1 MNGMV
6 HFIVNARIGAKK
18 TAALTRALLLY
29 FAEVP
34 HRVQTTEYGG
44 HALVLAR
51 EALEQQAEAVVAV
64 GGDGT
69 VNEVLQA
76 LAGKGIPMG
85 IVAAGSGNGLAR
97 HAGIPLDIEQAVALI
112 RKGEAHPIDLGLA
125 NERYFISNAGAGF
138 DAWVCRQIRD
148 SKLRGLPMYV
158 RHVAFRFL
166 RYKPLQFRITAE
178 GQTFEE
184 TAWFANVANGSEF
197 GYGFTISPQAS
208 LNDGYLDMVLVRNIN
223 VLKGLRFVIDGWRG
237 TLDQNSNCLH
247 IRGRDFTISSEGMD
261 TFQTDGDAHDC
272 EGTCHIR
279 IVPSAL
285 PLIMP
290 KPQQS

>member
-1 MNGMV
+1 MNRMV

-18 TAALTRALLLY
+18 TAAFTRALLTH
-29 FAEVP
+29 FADVP
-34 HRVQTTEYGG
+34 HRVLTTAYGG
-44 HALVLAR
+44 HALVLTR
-51 EALEQQAEAVVAV
+51 ESVEQQAAAVVAV

-69 VNEVLQA
+69 VNEVIQA

-85 IVAAGSGNGLAR
+85 IVPTGSGNGLAR
-97 HAGIPLDIEQAVALI
+97 HAGIPLDIEQALALI
-112 RKGEAHPIDLGLA
+112 RKGETHPIDLGLA

-158 RHVAFRFL
+158 RHVAFRFF
-166 RYKPLQFRITAE
+166 RYKPLRFRITA
-178 GQTFEE
+178 GAQTFEE
-184 TAWFANVANGSEF
+184 TAWFANVANGREF
-197 GYGFTISPQAS
+197 GYGFSISPQAS
-208 LNDGYLDMVLVRNIN
+208 LDDGNLDLVLVRNITL
-223 VLKGLRFVIDGWRG
+223 LKGLRFVIDGWRG
-237 TLDQNSNCLH
+237 TLDKNSNCLH

-272 EGTCHIR
+272 RGSCHIR

-290 KPQQS
+290 KPQQP

>member
-1 MNGMV
+1 MSRVV

-18 TAALTRALLLY
+18 TAALTRALLMH
-29 FAEVP
+29 FADVP
-34 HRVQTTEYGG
+34 HRVLSTEYGG

-51 EALEQQAEAVVAV
+51 EAVEQEATAVAAV

-85 IVAAGSGNGLAR
+85 IVPTGSGNGLAR

-112 RKGEAHPIDLGLA
+112 RHGEPHTIDLGLA

-158 RHVAFRFL
+158 RHVAFRFF
-166 RYKPLQFRITAE
+166 RYKPLRFRITAD

-184 TAWFANVANGSEF
+184 TAWFANVANGREF
-197 GYGFTISPQAS
+197 GYGFTISPKAS
-208 LNDGYLDMVLVRNIN
+208 LDDGSLDLVLVRDIN
-223 VLKGLRFVIDGWRG
+223 VLKGLRFVMDGWRG
-237 TLDQNSNCLH
+237 TLDRNTNCLH
-247 IRGRDFTISSEGMD
+247 LRGKDFTISSEGLD

-272 EGTCHIR
+272 QGSCHIR

-285 PLIMP
+285 ALIMP
-290 KPQQS
+290 KPPQP